1 MPKGVHVD
9 ELEVAPGE
17 SGRRAALLCTFA
29 DPNTEPASAPDPRAQ
44 AYSRLIVT
52 CSTFALYTAS
62 FTKSANNAIAAADTP
77 DGDHSMA
84 KRWDILGKFE
94 TNFNHWCVP
103 LPRGVRNSPA
113 HAARPNLQVQ
123 G

>member
-1 MPKGVHVD
+1 MK
-9 ELEVAPGE
+9 
-17 SGRRAALLCTFA
+17 
-29 DPNTEPASAPDPRAQ
+29 

-94 TNFNHWCVP
+94 TNFNHWYVFSICLVAQTTASKRPAISRFKVSSTDRP
-103 LPRGVRNSPA
+103 LP
-113 HAARPNLQVQ
+113 
-123 G
+123 

>member
-1 MPKGVHVD
+1 MPID
-9 ELEVAPGE
+9 SSSL
-17 SGRRAALLCTFA
+17 
-29 DPNTEPASAPDPRAQ
+29 Q

-62 FTKSANNAIAAADTP
+62 FTKSASNAIAAADTP

-94 TNFNHWCVP
+94 TNFNHWY
-103 LPRGVRNSPA
+103 VRRI
-113 HAARPNLQVQ
+113 RPICCSV
-123 G
+123 

>member
-1 MPKGVHVD
+1 MPID
-9 ELEVAPGE
+9 SSSL
-17 SGRRAALLCTFA
+17 
-29 DPNTEPASAPDPRAQ
+29 Q

-62 FTKSANNAIAAADTP
+62 FTKSASNAIAAADTP

-94 TNFNHWCVP
+94 TNFNHWYV
-103 LPRGVRNSPA
+103 LPT
-113 HAARPNLQVQ
+113 RPIGSYV
-123 G
+123 

>member
-1 MPKGVHVD
+1 MPID
-9 ELEVAPGE
+9 SSSL
-17 SGRRAALLCTFA
+17 
-29 DPNTEPASAPDPRAQ
+29 Q

-62 FTKSANNAIAAADTP
+62 FTKSASNAIAAADTP

-94 TNFNHWCVP
+94 TNFNHWY
-103 LPRGVRNSPA
+103 VRRI
-113 HAARPNLQVQ
+113 RPIGCSV
-123 G
+123 